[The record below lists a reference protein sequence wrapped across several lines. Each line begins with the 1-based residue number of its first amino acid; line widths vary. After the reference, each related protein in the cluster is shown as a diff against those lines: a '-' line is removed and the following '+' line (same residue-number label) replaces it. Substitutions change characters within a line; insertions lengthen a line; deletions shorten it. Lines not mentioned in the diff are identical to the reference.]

1 MVAATAA
8 RSVNV
13 RRSRFIGVEQIIAIV
28 NIALFRFPA
37 MRAEVYRTRMMKN
50 IWIICN
56 IEICFYIFVISK

>member
-1 MVAATAA
+1 
-8 RSVNV
+8 
-13 RRSRFIGVEQIIAIV
+13 
-28 NIALFRFPA
+28 